1 MSECFYKN
9 RIVAV
14 AGAALAA
21 AAVAMFVFAGT
32 AHAVTSAEKY
42 AEAQAALQSMNTMQ
56 AELDKASDSYDD
68 AKADE
73 KAASKKMQECQKR
86 INAANKEITQVQ
98 SKLSSRVSSM
108 YKNGSTSFL
117 DILLGAAT
125 FDQFLTSWDMLWSL
139 NKNDAGMVK
148 QAKDLRAEVQA
159 KKAEYKEQKE
169 VASAKAE
176 EAAKI
181 KAKAEETVKILE
193 ETYNSLSAEAAALLE
208 QERAAQA
215 AAAAAAAAQEGNGD
229 DGDNGDNGGNAGNAG
244 NNYSGSSKKTSG
256 YSGGSDV
263 VDRAY
268 EWLGKGKY
276 SWGACSPGSFDCSGF
291 VSYAVS
297 GQYER
302 MGSTTT
308 FMSDYQKVSNPKPGD
323 ICVNDGHCGIYVG
336 NGKMVHS
343 ATYGVGVVESKVQ
356 KGMIYVR
363 P

>member
-1 MSECFYKN
+1 MSECITTKQM
-9 RIVAV
+9 IKAMCAV
-14 AGAALAA
+14 AFAT
-21 AAVAMFVFAGT
+21 VITVFVCAGD
-32 AHAVTSAEKY
+32 AFAVTSAEKA
-42 AEAQAALQSMNTMQ
+42 AEAQAALQALNTMQ
-56 AELDKASDSYDD
+56 EELDKASDQYDD

-86 INAANKEITQVQ
+86 INAANEEITQVQ

-125 FDQFLTSWDMLWSL
+125 FDQFLTTWDMLWSL

-148 QAKDLRAEVQA
+148 EAKELRAEIKS
-159 KKAEYKEQKE
+159 KKDEYKEQKDI
-169 VASAKAE
+169 ASAKAA
-176 EAAKI
+176 EAKQI
-181 KAKAEETVKILE
+181 KEKAEETVKIME
-193 ETYNSLSAEAAALLE
+193 ETYNALSAEAAALLE
-208 QERAAQA
+208 QERAAQEA
-215 AAAAAAAAQEGNGD
+215 AAAAAAAN
-229 DGDNGDNGGNAGNAG
+229 NGGNGGNTATAADG
-244 NNYSGSSKKTSG
+244 NEYDYSKKASG
-256 YSGGSDV
+256 VYSGGSDI

-276 SWGACSPGSFDCSGF
+276 KWGDCSPGSFDCSGF

-308 FMSDYQKVSNPKPGD
+308 FMKYNKVSKPQPGD
-323 ICVNDGHCGIYVG
+323 ICVNNGHCGIYVG

-343 ATYGVGVVESKVQ
+343 ATYGVGVVESSVQ